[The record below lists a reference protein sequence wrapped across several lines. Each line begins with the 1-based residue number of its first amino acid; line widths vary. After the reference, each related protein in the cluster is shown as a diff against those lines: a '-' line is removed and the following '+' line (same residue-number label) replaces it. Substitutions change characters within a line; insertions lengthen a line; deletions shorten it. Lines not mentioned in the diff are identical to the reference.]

1 MTDELKDIKTIFRI
15 IQSVPS
21 KKLNP
26 SSSGQLKQDK
36 SECKKWLTHQLLQ
49 TVQEKTI
56 KTRSFQK
63 MDTTAYDG
71 AGDQKQTY

>member
-26 SSSGQLKQDK
+26 SSSG
-36 SECKKWLTHQLLQ
+36 
-49 TVQEKTI
+49 
-56 KTRSFQK
+56 
-63 MDTTAYDG
+63 
-71 AGDQKQTY
+71 

>member
-26 SSSGQLKQDK
+26 STAIDRTRENYKSSLVPKNGYN
-36 SECKKWLTHQLLQ
+36 S
-49 TVQEKTI
+49 V
-56 KTRSFQK
+56 
-63 MDTTAYDG
+63 
-71 AGDQKQTY
+71 